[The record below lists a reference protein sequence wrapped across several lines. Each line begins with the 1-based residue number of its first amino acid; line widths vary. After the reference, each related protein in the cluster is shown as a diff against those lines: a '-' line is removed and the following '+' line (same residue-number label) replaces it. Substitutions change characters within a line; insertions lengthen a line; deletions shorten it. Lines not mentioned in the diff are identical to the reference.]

1 MADDYSQRVQKVCR
15 TLCKQRGLS
24 NDSVSEMRALL
35 FNPTSEH
42 DEVGTEILLE
52 AVVATICERVR
63 SSTVISQRTFLG
75 SYSFNFDSYSFNF
88 DFVKSRLSKE
98 RRVYCRLLD

>member
-1 MADDYSQRVQKVCR
+1 MILFLKCGHCSSIRPRSMMKLAQRSCW
-15 TLCKQRGLS
+15 KQWWRL
-24 NDSVSEMRALL
+24 
-35 FNPTSEH
+35 
-42 DEVGTEILLE
+42 
-52 AVVATICERVR
+52 CERVR

>member
-52 AVVATICERVR
+52 AVVATMRK
-63 SSTVISQRTFLG
+63 SQKQHCDFAADLFGVVFLQ
-75 SYSFNFDSYSFNF
+75 F
-88 DFVKSRLSKE
+88 
-98 RRVYCRLLD
+98 